1 MVFIPREVE
10 YAKVRVPQ
18 KDSVCYGVCFDR
30 DIGPSLE
37 LSLSPWRLARWLC
50 LWRLELLQRLR
61 GWVGLDWNAA
71 AIVDRL
77 KLFFRWSRARE
88 NKIPSLFKTFK
99 SFFLLI
105 CYCANTI

>member
-1 MVFIPREVE
+1 MEACEAIVFMAIRIITKTE
-10 YAKVRVPQ
+10 RM
-18 KDSVCYGVCFDR
+18 GG
-30 DIGPSLE
+30 I
-37 LSLSPWRLARWLC
+37 
-50 LWRLELLQRLR
+50 
-61 GWVGLDWNAA
+61 GLDWNAV

-99 SFFLLI
+99 AFFLLI